1 MFVNVSEFLQDSPQ
15 TTLLRSP
22 VLQTY
27 AVKLSKN
34 LINNAMKIYATQ
46 KLLATL
52 KTTSNYSLK
61 TTTIANIDSQHRT
74 KPSGSAMQLR
84 SYELYASDSFINRQP
99 DNIYDIPNA
108 DMDNSEF
115 MTSGTRSKRETLDHH
130 LHNHH
135 RHQAASRTCEIYDYD
150 IYYSNKK
157 HSDSFQRRKTPVLYS
172 PLHYH
177 PGSNLS
183 TNNRPNSRN
192 SLSSRL
198 SSSHNS
204 LSVVTTNKADDSI
217 FITQAMSHDALT
229 GREISDFYNVPIDS
243 DMYALPIDVIQ
254 PESKEI
260 KTNGYRNLR
269 GKLKYVRNN
278 KKRRKT
284 TGCSSNG
291 GIEDLAS
298 GTSEKY
304 GSRVKAT
311 ITSKADKRHS
321 VPENLIEPM
330 HMSLDEVK
338 RFYHS
343 LYTSSSDS
351 SDVPDKKWTL
361 HSKRNVVPTANHTGI
376 TPSSKSTISPNN
388 NNNNNNSHNNNN
400 SNKCVS
406 VKVINKTTVNYK
418 NKKFSTKDNCAN
430 SNQKLGNNGISTNN
444 GNDTGSV
451 SGGKKSQFS
460 INLNLK
466 QKFCSIF
473 RFRKSH
479 HANGTTTVAAGDSIE
494 YDSNRLGDVG
504 GSDVKHDKKVKFSTR
519 ALPPLP
525 SKGTYRNWFK
535 IFE

>member
-1 MFVNVSEFLQDSPQ
+1 
-15 TTLLRSP
+15 
-22 VLQTY
+22 
-27 AVKLSKN
+27 
-34 LINNAMKIYATQ
+34 MKIYATQ
-46 KLLATL
+46 NLLETL

-61 TTTIANIDSQHRT
+61 TSTISDIDSQQRT

-108 DMDNSEF
+108 DMDHSEF
-115 MTSGTRSKRETLDHH
+115 MTSKRNTSLDHH
-130 LHNHH
+130 RQN
-135 RHQAASRTCEIYDYD
+135 QPAASRTCEIYDYD
-150 IYYSNKK
+150 IYYNKK

-204 LSVVTTNKADDSI
+204 LSVITTNKADDSI

-243 DMYALPIDVIQ
+243 DMYALPVDVIQ
-254 PESKEI
+254 PELKEI
-260 KTNGYRNLR
+260 KTNAYRNLR

-284 TGCSSNG
+284 TGGSSNG
-291 GIEDLAS
+291 GIEELAS
-298 GTSEKY
+298 GTTEKY
-304 GSRVKAT
+304 GSRVKSS
-311 ITSKADKRHS
+311 TSSKSDKRHS
-321 VPENLIEPM
+321 VPENMIEPM
-330 HMSLDEVK
+330 HMTLDEVK

-351 SDVPDKKWTL
+351 SDVPDKRWTL
-361 HSKRNVVPTANHTGI
+361 HNKRNVAPIGNHSAEN
-376 TPSSKSTISPNN
+376 PSAKSTISPNN
-388 NNNNNNSHNNNN
+388 NNNNINSHNNNN

-406 VKVINKTTVNYK
+406 VKVINKTTGCYK
-418 NKKFSTKDNCAN
+418 NKKFSTKDNNCAN
-430 SNQKLGNNGISTNN
+430 SNNGISANN
-444 GNDTGSV
+444 GNVTSSV
-451 SGGKKSQFS
+451 SVGKKSQFS

-473 RFRKSH
+473 RFRKTH
-479 HANGTTTVAAGDSIE
+479 HATVATGDSIE
-494 YDSNRLGDVG
+494 YDNNRLSDVA
-504 GSDVKHDKKVKFSTR
+504 GSDVKQDKKVKFSTR

-525 SKGTYRNWFK
+525 SKGTYIDFS
-535 IFE
+535 

>member
-1 MFVNVSEFLQDSPQ
+1 
-15 TTLLRSP
+15 
-22 VLQTY
+22 
-27 AVKLSKN
+27 
-34 LINNAMKIYATQ
+34 MKIYATQ
-46 KLLATL
+46 NLLATL

-61 TTTIANIDSQHRT
+61 TSTIAHIDSQQST

-84 SYELYASDSFINRQP
+84 SYELYASDSFINRP

-115 MTSGTRSKRETLDHH
+115 MTRSKRDTSPDHQ
-130 LHNHH
+130 
-135 RHQAASRTCEIYDYD
+135 RHGHPAASRTCEIYDYD

-243 DMYALPIDVIQ
+243 DMYALPVDVIQ
-254 PESKEI
+254 PESKEL
-260 KTNGYRNLR
+260 KSNGYRNLR

-284 TGCSSNG
+284 TGGSSNG

-298 GTSEKY
+298 GTTEKY
-304 GSRVKAT
+304 GTRLKAT
-311 ITSKADKRHS
+311 MTSKSDKRHS
-321 VPENLIEPM
+321 VPENMIEPM
-330 HMSLDEVK
+330 HMTLDEVK

-351 SDVPDKKWTL
+351 SEMPDKKWTL
-361 HSKRNVVPTANHTGI
+361 HNKRNVAPTINHI
-376 TPSSKSTISPNN
+376 AENPSAKSTISPNN
-388 NNNNNNSHNNNN
+388 NNNNNSNHNNN
-400 SNKCVS
+400 NKCVS
-406 VKVINKTTVNYK
+406 VKVINKTTGYYK

-430 SNQKLGNNGISTNN
+430 SNQRFGNNGISANN
-444 GNDTGSV
+444 GNVTGTV
-451 SGGKKSQFS
+451 SGNKKSQFS

-473 RFRKSH
+473 RFRKTH
-479 HANGTTTVAAGDSIE
+479 HATVATSDSVE
-494 YDSNRLGDVG
+494 YDNNRLSDVAGGDV
-504 GSDVKHDKKVKFSTR
+504 KQDKKVKFSTR

-525 SKGTYRNWFK
+525 SKGK
-535 IFE
+535 

>member
-1 MFVNVSEFLQDSPQ
+1 MFLYFQDSPQ

-46 KLLATL
+46 NLLATL

-61 TTTIANIDSQHRT
+61 TSTIAYIDSQQKT

-115 MTSGTRSKRETLDHH
+115 ITPATRSKRNTSLE
-130 LHNHH
+130 HH
-135 RHQAASRTCEIYDYD
+135 RHRNPAASRTCEIYDYD

-243 DMYALPIDVIQ
+243 DMYALPVDVIQ
-254 PESKEI
+254 PELKEI

-284 TGCSSNG
+284 TGGSSNV

-304 GSRVKAT
+304 GSRLKAT
-311 ITSKADKRHS
+311 MTSKSDKRHS
-321 VPENLIEPM
+321 VPENMIEPM
-330 HMSLDEVK
+330 HMTLDEVK

-361 HSKRNVVPTANHTGI
+361 HNKRNVAPTVNHTAEN
-376 TPSSKSTISPNN
+376 PSAKSTISPNNN

-406 VKVINKTTVNYK
+406 VKVINKTTGYYK

-430 SNQKLGNNGISTNN
+430 SNQSGNNGINANN
-444 GNDTGSV
+444 GNVTGSV

-473 RFRKSH
+473 RFRKTQ
-479 HANGTTTVAAGDSIE
+479 HATVATGDSIE
-494 YDSNRLGDVG
+494 YDNNRLSDIA
-504 GSDVKHDKKVKFSTR
+504 GSDVKQDKKVKFSTR

-525 SKGTYRNWFK
+525 SKGIVIK
-535 IFE
+535 C

>member
-1 MFVNVSEFLQDSPQ
+1 
-15 TTLLRSP
+15 
-22 VLQTY
+22 
-27 AVKLSKN
+27 
-34 LINNAMKIYATQ
+34 MKIYATQ
-46 KLLATL
+46 NLLATL

-61 TTTIANIDSQHRT
+61 SSTIATIDSQQRT
-74 KPSGSAMQLR
+74 QPSGSSMQLR

-108 DMDNSEF
+108 DLDNSEF
-115 MTSGTRSKRETLDHH
+115 TTGRSKRDTSLEHQR
-130 LHNHH
+130 H
-135 RHQAASRTCEIYDYD
+135 RHAAASRTCEIYDYD

-157 HSDSFQRRKTPVLYS
+157 HSDSFQRRTVLYS

-243 DMYALPIDVIQ
+243 DMYALPVDVIQ

-260 KTNGYRNLR
+260 KSTGYRNLR

-284 TGCSSNG
+284 TGGSANG

-304 GSRVKAT
+304 GSRLKAT
-311 ITSKADKRHS
+311 MTSKSDKRHS
-321 VPENLIEPM
+321 VPENMIEPM
-330 HMSLDEVK
+330 HMTLDEVK

-351 SDVPDKKWTL
+351 SDVPDKKWT
-361 HSKRNVVPTANHTGI
+361 HKRNVAPTGNHAADN
-376 TPSSKSTISPNN
+376 PSAKSTISPNN
-388 NNNNNNSHNNNN
+388 NNNINSHNNNN

-406 VKVINKTTVNYK
+406 VKVINKTTGCYK
-418 NKKFSTKDNCAN
+418 NKKFSTKDNNCAN
-430 SNQKLGNNGISTNN
+430 SNQKFGGANNGTV
-444 GNDTGSV
+444 TGTV
-451 SGGKKSQFS
+451 SGVKKSQFS

-473 RFRKSH
+473 RFRKTH
-479 HANGTTTVAAGDSIE
+479 HATVATGDSIE
-494 YDSNRLGDVG
+494 YDNNRLSDFA
-504 GSDVKHDKKVKFSTR
+504 GSDVKQDKKVKFSTR

-525 SKGTYRNWFK
+525 SKGIYRFVLNASHK
-535 IFE
+535 IK